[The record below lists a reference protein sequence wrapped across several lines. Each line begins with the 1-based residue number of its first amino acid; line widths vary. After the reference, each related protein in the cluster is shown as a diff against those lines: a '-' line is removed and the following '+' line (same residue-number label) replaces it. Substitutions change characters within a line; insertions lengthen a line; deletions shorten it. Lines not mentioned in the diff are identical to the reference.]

1 MKEIARELLGIGAVK
16 FNPDVKNPFTFKS
29 GIKSPIY
36 CDNRSA
42 YGDPDV
48 RRMIVECLQDE
59 AEKMWDA
66 YDKKNN
72 TRSKVVIVGVA
83 TGAIGWGFGVAD
95 NYLETPF
102 AYARAEAKDH
112 GTKQK
117 IDGYKLGPDD
127 KVIIIEDLISTGG
140 SSLAAVEAVR
150 ETGAEVIGMVAIMT
164 YKFPQAQQAF
174 EKAGVPL
181 VTLTNYTELVNVA
194 IEEGYF
200 TEEIGAVLH
209 NWHRAPE
216 NWGEL

>member
-1 MKEIARELLGIGAVK
+1 MKEIARQLLAIGAVK
-16 FNPDVKNPFTFKS
+16 FNPDSKNPFVFKS

-48 RRMIVECLQDE
+48 RAMIVHALEKNAE
-59 AEKMWDA
+59 AMWDE
-66 YDKKNN
+66 YDKQHDIRAN
-72 TRSKVVIVGVA
+72 VVIVGVA
-83 TGAIGWGFGVAD
+83 TGAIGWGFGVAS
-95 NYLETPF
+95 NYLDAPF

-117 IDGYKLGPDD
+117 IDGYKLTPDD
-127 KVIIIEDLISTGG
+127 KVIIVEDLISTGG

-164 YKFPQAQQAF
+164 YGWPRALQAF

-181 VTLTNYTELVNVA
+181 VTLTNYSELISVA
-194 IEEGYF
+194 VDEGYF
-200 TEEIGAVLH
+200 SAEEGAVLD
-209 NWHRAPE
+209 NWHHAPE
-216 NWGEL
+216 NWGK